1 MPTWNVCYSDSNT
14 GEIRPFN
21 IFEHRSFREG
31 CNKAFAECKQDKAV
45 FAEEVKH
52 ELMYYYWSKYE
63 WEVTIKKFGTGG
75 KERKIDV
82 YEQVMLNW
90 DRFVD
95 YLWDWYTHTVRYDSE
110 ERGISD
116 ALYISDE

>member
-1 MPTWNVCYSDSNT
+1 MKPTWNVFVAKFSND
-14 GEIRPFN
+14 RPERFN
-21 IFEHRSFREG
+21 IFEHSSFREG
-31 CNKAFAECKQDKAV
+31 CNKAFVECKHDKVA

-52 ELMYYYWSKYE
+52 ELMYFYWSKYE
-63 WEVTIKKFGTGG
+63 WETIIKKFGTDG

-95 YLWDWYTHTVRYDSE
+95 YLWDWYKK
-110 ERGISD
+110 GMIN
-116 ALYISDE
+116 

>member
-1 MPTWNVCYSDSNT
+1 MQPIWNVFVSNFNDDVP
-14 GEIRPFN
+14 ESFN
-21 IFEHRSFREG
+21 IFDHHSFSEG
-31 CNKAFAECKQDKAV
+31 CNRIFTECKHDKAT

-63 WEVTIKKFGTGG
+63 WETVIKKFGTDG

-95 YLWDWYTHTVRYDSE
+95 YLWEWYKKGNV
-110 ERGISD
+110 
-116 ALYISDE
+116 

>member
-1 MPTWNVCYSDSNT
+1 MIPTWNVCYSDSNT

-21 IFEHRSFREG
+21 IFEHRYFWEG
-31 CNKAFAECKQDKAV
+31 CNKAFAECKHDKAT

-63 WEVTIKKFGTGG
+63 WETVIKKFGTDG

-90 DRFVD
+90 DRFID
-95 YLWDWYTHTVRYDSE
+95 YLWEWFKR
-110 ERGISD
+110 
-116 ALYISDE
+116 